1 MQGLPASYI
10 QVNLNLVLGT
20 RSEKRNLVHAQHSS
34 GIWYCAQG
42 LKKGT
47 WYMHSSTHSTAQQ
60 HLRDQI
66 QLRNRVLYL
75 EPEMQESV

>member
-47 WYMHSSTHSTAQQ
+47 WYMH
-60 HLRDQI
+60 RC
-66 QLRNRVLYL
+66 YL
-75 EPEMQESV
+75 IFSCYLNGYPDSNVSGGDVGLLF